1 MWLNAR
7 TNYFIYYRAIAAKK
21 TRVTVFEF
29 TSNKDYEYFYML
41 FNAFTNNNVI
51 FDSKRLLTC
60 GGVVSAI
67 SEFLDADDPAFEYR

>member
-1 MWLNAR
+1 MIA
-7 TNYFIYYRAIAAKK
+7 FAAKK

-60 GGVVSAI
+60 GVVVSAI